1 MIPKRYPNLIF
12 ESVKKIGGS
21 FTVTVKK
28 AEYKTES
35 MDRLPLKNHS
45 TEDFLGFSEV
55 IRKITNSVSSGR
67 LFANWISKIF
77 ISHLT
82 LSIQGKLVVGHNMLL
97 DLCHILGINNR
108 IYINNII
115 H

>member
-1 MIPKRYPNLIF
+1 MF

-28 AEYKTES
+28 AEYKTELI
-35 MDRLPLKNHS
+35 DRLPLKNHS

-55 IRKITNSVSSGR
+55 IRKITNSVSSGGSGR
-67 LFANWISKIF
+67 LLANWKSKIF

-108 IYINNII
+108 MYIYNII